1 MNPDYFKK
9 ENMNIDKNIVSRL
22 ITKLVDPQQVFA
34 SENADQ
40 IAEVIINNMD
50 EHAQECILH
59 LMLAEKKYKP
69 VKIGDYVMFEPV
81 SYHKGSEY
89 ELDVLIDMGLDAG
102 NGQVYGKVIG
112 DSSWGKGEF
121 NPFYSRIK
129 VNALYH
135 NKDKELKEVEVEVHP
150 LKLNRI
156 TKSKIKYY
164 NNATTITR
172 TDQV

>member
-1 MNPDYFKK
+1 
-9 ENMNIDKNIVSRL
+9 MNIDKKIVSRL
-22 ITKLVDPQQVFA
+22 ITKLINPDQVYTTDNVDH
-34 SENADQ
+34 

-59 LMLAEKKYKP
+59 LMLSDKKYKP
-69 VKIGDYVMFEPV
+69 VKIGDYVMFEPA

-89 ELDVLIDMGLDAG
+89 ELDVLIDMGLYPG
-102 NGQVYGKVIG
+102 NGQVYGKVTG
-112 DSSWGKGEF
+112 HSSWGIGDF
-121 NPFYSRIK
+121 HPFSSRIK

-135 NKDKELKEVEVEVHP
+135 SQDKELKEVEVEIHP
-150 LKLNRI
+150 LKLTRI

-164 NNATTITR
+164 KDATTITR